1 MFEYVGIESL
11 ENNINILASIPF
23 PKKSKWHW
31 WNISNRLSSTWE
43 TWIICV
49 YHVNKRSGLIIQ
61 YFLNGTSQKHGSHM
75 LHARIQIN
83 ASHISDAFYF
93 PNVSLH
99 VPTKSILEISN
110 LMDDNPQQ
118 KKRLVWYQNST
129 STIIY
134 RSNLYIIKLYISH
147 DMSTIFINF
156 PHRSYMFHQ
165 KKNNHPPGR
174 SARLGSANARPNSDC
189 AARRRARSGGL
200 PGLRALTCT
209 VEWPGLEVE
218 PSNF

>member
-61 YFLNGTSQKHGSHM
+61 YFLNGTCQKHGSHM

-165 KKNNHPPGR
+165 KKTIIHQGVQH
-174 SARLGSANARPNSDC
+174 A
-189 AARRRARSGGL
+189 
-200 PGLRALTCT
+200 
-209 VEWPGLEVE
+209 
-218 PSNF
+218 